1 MLVSTWLIVY
11 CFLHA
16 LSLFSG
22 HVIVQTPS
30 VTFLVYSLIITIC
43 LISLAILEVK
53 WAGIGLEE
61 WCRNEKFWLISGIGA
76 HWAAVVQGLPKVIS
90 GIDLSFTLRTFMQTC
105 TLWSGCRINILY
117 LLHVMYWFLSFL
129 KIIGCYCLDFFPS
142 LPMNF
147 ISKSENFA
155 WMRII
160 LQVRNLVKT
169 ALLILFNF
177 FIIQSSFI
185 ILNLLNNFEAWAKC
199 IVVFYIQL
207 VQFDGFVDAIW
218 YISQFTGKISTLIC

>member
-1 MLVSTWLIVY
+1 
-11 CFLHA
+11 
-16 LSLFSG
+16 
-22 HVIVQTPS
+22 
-30 VTFLVYSLIITIC
+30 
-43 LISLAILEVK
+43 
-53 WAGIGLEE
+53 
-61 WCRNEKFWLISGIGA
+61 
-76 HWAAVVQGLPKVIS
+76 
-90 GIDLSFTLRTFMQTC
+90 
-105 TLWSGCRINILY
+105 
-117 LLHVMYWFLSFL
+117 
-129 KIIGCYCLDFFPS
+129 
-142 LPMNF
+142 
-147 ISKSENFA
+147 
-155 WMRII
+155 MRII

>member
-1 MLVSTWLIVY
+1 
-11 CFLHA
+11 
-16 LSLFSG
+16 
-22 HVIVQTPS
+22 
-30 VTFLVYSLIITIC
+30 
-43 LISLAILEVK
+43 
-53 WAGIGLEE
+53 
-61 WCRNEKFWLISGIGA
+61 
-76 HWAAVVQGLPKVIS
+76 
-90 GIDLSFTLRTFMQTC
+90 MQTC